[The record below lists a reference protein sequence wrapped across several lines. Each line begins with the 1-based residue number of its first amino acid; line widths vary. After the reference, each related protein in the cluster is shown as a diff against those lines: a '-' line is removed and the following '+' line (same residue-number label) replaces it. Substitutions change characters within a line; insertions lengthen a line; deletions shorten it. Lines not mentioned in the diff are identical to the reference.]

1 MLVYYKKNGKELI
14 AVSHL
19 AVLGETGAAATG
31 LEALGTIFTQLM
43 SWVSSLVT
51 TITASPLL
59 LLPVG
64 IFVAGAVIG
73 LAGRLIG
80 R

>member
-1 MLVYYKKNGKELI
+1 MENVNTGLTT
-14 AVSHL
+14 
-19 AVLGETGAAATG
+19 LGE
-31 LEALGTIFTQLM
+31 IFDKLM
-43 SWVSSLVT
+43 TWVGSLVT
-51 TITASPLL
+51 TIASQPLL

-64 IFVAGAVIG
+64 IFVVGAVIG

>member
-1 MLVYYKKNGKELI
+1 M
-14 AVSHL
+14 
-19 AVLGETGAAATG
+19 ETVQTG
-31 LEALGTIFTQLM
+31 MEALGTIFTQIM
-43 SWVSSLVT
+43 TWVGSLVT
-51 TITASPLL
+51 TISSQPLL

-64 IFVAGAVIG
+64 IFVVGAVIG

>member
-1 MLVYYKKNGKELI
+1 MGR
-14 AVSHL
+14 
-19 AVLGETGAAATG
+19 ETPVVQTG
-31 LEALGTIFTQLM
+31 LEALGTIFTQIM
-43 SWVSSLVT
+43 TWVGTLVT
-51 TITASPLL
+51 TIADEPLL

-64 IFVAGAVIG
+64 IFVVGAVIG

>member
-1 MLVYYKKNGKELI
+1 MLVYYKKVRKELI

-19 AVLGETGAAATG
+19 ALLGEVSTATG

>member
-1 MLVYYKKNGKELI
+1 ML
-14 AVSHL
+14 L
-19 AVLGETGAAATG
+19 AEGAIQTGM
-31 LEALGTIFTQLM
+31 EALGTIFTQIM
-43 SWVSSLVT
+43 TWVGTLVT
-51 TITASPLL
+51 TIASQPLL

-64 IFVAGAVIG
+64 IFVVGAVIG

>member
-1 MLVYYKKNGKELI
+1 MSGLVLLGAEGAVANGM
-14 AVSHL
+14 
-19 AVLGETGAAATG
+19 
-31 LEALGTIFTQLM
+31 EALGTIFTQVTT
-43 SWVSSLVT
+43 WVTSLVT
-51 TITASPLL
+51 TIASQPLL

-64 IFVAGAVIG
+64 IFCVGAVIG

>member
-1 MLVYYKKNGKELI
+1 MENV
-14 AVSHL
+14 
-19 AVLGETGAAATG
+19 TTG
-31 LEALGTIFTQLM
+31 LESLGTIFTQIM
-43 SWVSSLVT
+43 TWVGSLVT
-51 TITASPLL
+51 TISSQPLL

-64 IFVAGAVIG
+64 IFVVGAVIG

>member
-1 MLVYYKKNGKELI
+1 MDNI
-14 AVSHL
+14 N
-19 AVLGETGAAATG
+19 TG
-31 LEALGTIFTQLM
+31 LATLGDIFTQLM
-43 SWVSSLVT
+43 SWVGSLVT
-51 TITASPLL
+51 TIASQPLL

-64 IFVAGAVIG
+64 IFVVGAVIG

>member
-1 MLVYYKKNGKELI
+1 M
-14 AVSHL
+14 
-19 AVLGETGAAATG
+19 GEEEPIIQTG
-31 LEALGTIFTQLM
+31 LEALGEIFTQVM
-43 SWVSSLVT
+43 TWVGDLVT
-51 TITASPLL
+51 TIASEPLL

-64 IFVAGAVIG
+64 IFVVGAVIG

>member
-1 MLVYYKKNGKELI
+1 MFLI
-14 AVSHL
+14 MEETVS
-19 AVLGETGAAATG
+19 TG
-31 LEALGTIFTQLM
+31 LEALGTIFTQVM
-43 SWVSSLVT
+43 TWVGDLVE
-51 TITASPLL
+51 TIASEPLL

-64 IFVAGAVIG
+64 IFVIGAVIG

>member
-1 MLVYYKKNGKELI
+1 MGTE
-14 AVSHL
+14 
-19 AVLGETGAAATG
+19 ETPVIQTG
-31 LEALGTIFTQLM
+31 LEALSTIFTTVM
-43 SWVSSLVT
+43 GWVADLVT
-51 TITASPLL
+51 TIADEPLL

-64 IFVAGAVIG
+64 IFVVGAVIG